1 MGRPALEVRV
11 WSVDDTLAPPPA
23 PPLAKAW
30 TDVFAGLFLGFLPV
44 VLVAAFTVGVI
55 GDHYEYDFR
64 GFWLAAQSIATGHS
78 PYPAASAVAVSRSLP
93 INYFVYPP
101 PIGLLLVPF
110 GQLPFSVAAALFTLI
125 LLGAV
130 GASLWLLGVRD
141 WRCYGAVYGCIP
153 VLLSLRLGAIN
164 PLLLLGLA
172 AAWRWRNRPF
182 VVGGTVAAV
191 VVAKLFLWPLAVWLL
206 VTRRFKAAAIA
217 VGEGLLVTGI
227 SWWAIGFD
235 GLHQYPHLLS
245 TLSNAEGVISYSL
258 LGLGYDLGASVHFAS
273 LLPWAAAAVAAAA
286 LLELGRRRADDRV
299 VFIAAVAAALVAT
312 PILWLHYL
320 TLLLVPLAIVRPR
333 FNALWAAPLVL
344 WATSKPA
351 AYGDLWRVVLV
362 LSVLGLFVAAC
373 ARARPEPAT
382 AR

>member
-1 MGRPALEVRV
+1 
-11 WSVDDTLAPPPA
+11 
-23 PPLAKAW
+23 
-30 TDVFAGLFLGFLPV
+30 
-44 VLVAAFTVGVI
+44 VI
-55 GDHYEYDFR
+55 GNHYAYDFR
-64 GFWLAAQSIATGHS
+64 GFWQAAQSIAAGHS
-78 PYPAASAVAVSRSLP
+78 PYPAASAVRVSRSLP

-125 LLGAV
+125 LLAAV

-141 WRCYGAVYGCIP
+141 WRCYGAAYGSVP

-182 VVGGTVAAV
+182 VAGSAVAAV
-191 VVAKLFLWPLAVWLL
+191 VVAKLFLWPVALWLL
-206 VTRRFKAAAIA
+206 ATRRFKAAGVAFA
-217 VGEGLLVTGI
+217 EGLVATAI
-227 SWWAIGFD
+227 SWWAIGFA

-245 TLSNAEGVISYSL
+245 VLSKAEGVISYSL
-258 LGLGYDLGASVHFAS
+258 LGLGYDLGASLHLAA
-273 LLPWAAAAVAAAA
+273 LLPWTAAAVAAVA
-286 LLELGRRRADDRV
+286 LLELGRRRVDERV
-299 VFIAAVAAALVAT
+299 VFTAAIVAALVAT

-320 TLLLVPLAIVRPR
+320 VLLLAPLAIVRSR
-333 FNALWAAPLVL
+333 FSPLWAAPLLL

-362 LSVLGLFVAAC
+362 LTVLGLFFAQPAASTVAE
-373 ARARPEPAT
+373 RARRALRRRNGSSFEAGTSSQSPA
-382 AR
+382 